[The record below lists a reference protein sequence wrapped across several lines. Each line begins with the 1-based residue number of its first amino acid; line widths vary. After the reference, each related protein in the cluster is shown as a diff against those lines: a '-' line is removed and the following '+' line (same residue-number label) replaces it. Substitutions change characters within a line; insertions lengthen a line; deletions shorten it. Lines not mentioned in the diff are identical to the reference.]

1 MPTYDEKQKQYYST
15 YKEVLDKFRNE
26 QKRKCFCKMDKWA
39 GNLNKITCLNC
50 IRKERLEDELKNKAF
65 WTRFKD
71 LKYWKVRRQ
80 GQYKKLKI
88 APVYPKI
95 DWERAINN

>member
-15 YKEVLDKFRNE
+15 RSVVLEKFCNE
-26 QKRKCFCKMDKWA
+26 QKQKCYCTVEEWA
-39 GNLNKITCLNC
+39 GNFNQRTCLNC
-50 IRKERLEDELKNKAF
+50 LRKEGLEQELKNKGF
-65 WTRFKD
+65 WTGLKD

-95 DWERAINN
+95 DWDKALS